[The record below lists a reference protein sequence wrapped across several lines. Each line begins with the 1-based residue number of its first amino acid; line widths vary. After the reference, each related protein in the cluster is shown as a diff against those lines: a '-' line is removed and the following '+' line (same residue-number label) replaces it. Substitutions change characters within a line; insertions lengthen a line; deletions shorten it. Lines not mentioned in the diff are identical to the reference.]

1 MKRIQLQRWSGS
13 VLSPHARPRHQV
25 RHAPKWYSAAAA
37 QLRDDPPAS
46 HDSVPNHAPQDLRE
60 LPSPPPSLAPKS
72 ARLAALHARLALSSR
87 VPIETLARCLVDPTA
102 DRNPAFNNISLSI
115 LGNDILGYFTS
126 ELILC
131 RYPRLPLAVL
141 FAAMWAYSGPKTL
154 SNMFDEWGME
164 TAAAPGGE
172 VDPGLLQLKMVTPGN
187 ADMDNAGKLFK
198 FEGESDAV
206 AQPSTSPTYGRRYA
220 KEENWNKTLSSRTV
234 YDDYF
239 GNLAERRESDYAER
253 PELRALDAAY
263 VAQKGTTAE
272 RARTNCI
279 RAIFGAIYLHT
290 GRQATKKFFQD
301 HIQSRQLNIAKMFE
315 FRQPT
320 RDLSRL
326 CAREG
331 LQSPLA
337 RILYETG
344 RTSRHPVFTV
354 GVFSGKD
361 KLGEGSG
368 GSLDEAR
375 ITAAVAALKG
385 WYLYSPMEVRVPS
398 EMEDGESE
406 RPWEPVL
413 VDGGEVIV

>member
-1 MKRIQLQRWSGS
+1 
-13 VLSPHARPRHQV
+13 
-25 RHAPKWYSAAAA
+25 
-37 QLRDDPPAS
+37 
-46 HDSVPNHAPQDLRE
+46 
-60 LPSPPPSLAPKS
+60 
-72 ARLAALHARLALSSR
+72 
-87 VPIETLARCLVDPTA
+87 
-102 DRNPAFNNISLSI
+102 
-115 LGNDILGYFTS
+115 
-126 ELILC
+126 
-131 RYPRLPLAVL
+131 
-141 FAAMWAYSGPKTL
+141 
-154 SNMFDEWGME
+154 MFDEWGME

-187 ADMDNAGKLFK
+187 ADTDNAGKLFK
-198 FEGESDAV
+198 FEHEPEAAV
-206 AQPSTSPTYGRRYA
+206 AHPSTSTYGRKYA

-239 GNLAERRESDYAER
+239 GNLAERKDSEYAER
-253 PELRALDAAY
+253 PELHVLDAERH
-263 VAQKGTTAE
+263 AQKGTTAE

-279 RAIFGAIYLHT
+279 RAIFGAIYLHA
-290 GRQATKKFFQD
+290 GRAAVKQFYLD
-301 HIQSRQLNIAKMFE
+301 HIQSRKLDIAKMFE

-331 LQSPLA
+331 LQSPIA

-344 RTSRHPVFTV
+344 RKSRHPVFTV

-375 ITAAVAALKG
+375 ITAAIAALKG
-385 WYLYSPMEVRVPS
+385 WYLYSPLEVRVPS
-398 EMEDGESE
+398 EMEGGESE

>member
-1 MKRIQLQRWSGS
+1 
-13 VLSPHARPRHQV
+13 
-25 RHAPKWYSAAAA
+25 
-37 QLRDDPPAS
+37 
-46 HDSVPNHAPQDLRE
+46 
-60 LPSPPPSLAPKS
+60 
-72 ARLAALHARLALSSR
+72 
-87 VPIETLARCLVDPTA
+87 
-102 DRNPAFNNISLSI
+102 
-115 LGNDILGYFTS
+115 
-126 ELILC
+126 
-131 RYPRLPLAVL
+131 
-141 FAAMWAYSGPKTL
+141 
-154 SNMFDEWGME
+154 ME

-187 ADMDNAGKLFK
+187 ADIDNAGKLFK
-198 FEGESDAV
+198 FENDSEAV
-206 AQPSTSPTYGRRYA
+206 AQPSTPAAYGRRYA

-253 PELRALDAAY
+253 PELRALDAEHE
-263 VAQKGTTAE
+263 AQKGTTAE

-279 RAIFGAIYLHT
+279 RAIFGAIYLHA
-290 GRQATKKFFQD
+290 GRQAAKTFFQD
-301 HIQSRQLNIAKMFE
+301 HIQSRQLDIAKMFE

-331 LQSPLA
+331 LQSPIA
-337 RILYETG
+337 RLLYETG

-398 EMEDGESE
+398 EMEDGESR

-413 VDGGEVIV
+413 IDGGEVIV